1 MSVRPALVRGLA
13 VALLSLLGAPAPSVA
28 LAWDWFPTEEE
39 TENFRRSWN
48 PQTHGPLLISPAD
61 TQRKGQ
67 WLFWAFAYGEVASR
81 RFDGTYGLTGSGTP
95 FSQDA
100 AMPGAVLYYGLT
112 DHVSLGVSGGVI
124 SYRSDQLNGGA
135 KAGATG
141 PDDIGLIMK
150 ARHIVQDPD
159 GWRPSV
165 GTYTRISLPVS
176 RWAGVPEIPGGFVP
190 ITPRPATRAGAL
202 SITEGPLVRKNLEPF
217 RLSGMA
223 LYTYNTPG
231 TEQGQTVYA
240 SDLLDMRLSLEYVV
254 PASKGFGLIL
264 DWVIQQGLPWRL
276 DGHAIT
282 TGYKTF
288 ALYGAA
294 VGAEYRFTQD
304 IVASCGVL
312 FTLAGQNNVDA
323 VYPGASIKYYWGRD

>member
-112 DHVSLGVSGGVI
+112 DHV
-124 SYRSDQLNGGA
+124 
-135 KAGATG
+135 
-141 PDDIGLIMK
+141 
-150 ARHIVQDPD
+150 
-159 GWRPSV
+159 
-165 GTYTRISLPVS
+165 
-176 RWAGVPEIPGGFVP
+176 
-190 ITPRPATRAGAL
+190 
-202 SITEGPLVRKNLEPF
+202 
-217 RLSGMA
+217 
-223 LYTYNTPG
+223 
-231 TEQGQTVYA
+231 
-240 SDLLDMRLSLEYVV
+240 
-254 PASKGFGLIL
+254 
-264 DWVIQQGLPWRL
+264 
-276 DGHAIT
+276 
-282 TGYKTF
+282 
-288 ALYGAA
+288 
-294 VGAEYRFTQD
+294 
-304 IVASCGVL
+304 
-312 FTLAGQNNVDA
+312 
-323 VYPGASIKYYWGRD
+323 